1 MASNPIRHKRDQL
14 KQYRAFCAAAGFENM
29 TKAAEQLGVTQRA
42 IALQVRSLEYEL
54 ETELFER
61 DGPRLRLTEA
71 GRRLQGLAQPLVDE
85 LDSLA
90 DTFAEKRSELASANI
105 EVAVAPVA
113 SVAMPAFVARFLGKH
128 SRAHIRVTSCAVRDG
143 LPHLAEGGVDLVIG
157 TGVGGTDFV
166 YRSLFPYELML
177 VVSEAHPLAE
187 QQEARLEQVQPY
199 PALLPS
205 VGAFGPGFEDAVAG
219 RLSTVGRV
227 SVESGGW
234 GVMKSF
240 VRIGNGVAV
249 MPSCCVTEEDRLCVV
264 GIGGYPNRPDC
275 GVYLRRLESLSPP
288 VVDFLETLESSRDRF

>member
-128 SRAHIRVTSCAVRDG
+128 PRAHIRVTSCAVRDG
-143 LPHLAEGGVDLVIG
+143 LPHLAEGGRRPGDRDGCGRHGLRLPVSLSLRTDARC
-157 TGVGGTDFV
+157 VGGASACRAT
-166 YRSLFPYELML
+166 
-177 VVSEAHPLAE
+177 
-187 QQEARLEQVQPY
+187 
-199 PALLPS
+199 
-205 VGAFGPGFEDAVAG
+205 G
-219 RLSTVGRV
+219 ST
-227 SVESGGW
+227 
-234 GVMKSF
+234 
-240 VRIGNGVAV
+240 
-249 MPSCCVTEEDRLCVV
+249 P
-264 GIGGYPNRPDC
+264 
-275 GVYLRRLESLSPP
+275 
-288 VVDFLETLESSRDRF
+288 